1 MMNLFRKAKSEEH
14 LLLEEKYKKLELDYA
29 RLRAINNRNYEEIQE
44 TRRLLAGYKR
54 AIRSWEDKFKKLK
67 ETEVKYK

>member
-1 MMNLFRKAKSEEH
+1 MMNLFRKGKSEEH